1 MSLTILVI
9 TMTLPLFLYTYGLYQ
24 SRLYEY
30 RLAIIGLALGLI
42 FDWFGTINM
51 FWRAGKMVWGLHPI
65 FGLLA
70 VSLVTLE
77 MLSGLY
83 GLVRNR
89 EKTLLLFRLTTPWIY
104 GIWLASYFTGLLKH
118 AAWK

>member
-1 MSLTILVI
+1 MSLVIIVI
-9 TMTLPLFLYTYGLYQ
+9 TMTLPLCLYTYSLYQ
-24 SRLYEY
+24 SRLYEH
-30 RLAIIGLALGLI
+30 RRAIGGLVLGLA

-51 FWRAGKMVWGLHPI
+51 FWRAGKMVWGLHSI

-70 VSLVTLE
+70 VSLVSLE

-83 GLVRNR
+83 GLVRKR

-104 GIWLASYFTGLLKH
+104 AIWLASYFTGLLKH